1 MAEPVLQALAG
12 AVREAVALRLA
23 LLLRVGAAVAE
34 AVGGGE
40 VEPEALA
47 VGHQVAGEEVEGV
60 EEGVEKKG
68 VARALPLPTALALA
82 ASVAAALRLAV
93 GEDDRVAGM
102 GVAVPLPRP
111 LDVAEKEE
119 ERVPEGV
126 GSAVCVAVFVAFS
139 S

>member
-47 VGHQVAGEEVEGV
+47 VGLQVAGEEAEGV
-60 EEGVEKKG
+60 EEGVENKG

-82 ASVAAALRLAV
+82 PRVAAALRLAV